1 MIVSASRRTDIPR
14 FYSTWFMNRIRA
26 GYCTYPNPF
35 NRNQVVQVSLK
46 PEDVDV
52 IVFWTKNPRP
62 LMQHL
67 QELDE
72 RGYRYYFQFTVN
84 GYPRQI
90 EPRVPT
96 LEECIDTFRELARRV
111 SPQRVIWRYDPIIW
125 AAAFDEGYHFN
136 MFARISAALRG
147 YTERAVISLVDDYRG
162 AWKRMSTIE
171 GLRPCT
177 PESPGVASLL
187 RRMSDCARAAGMEI
201 VSCAE
206 PYDLQDFGI
215 RPGKC
220 IDEELIQ
227 RVFGIRV
234 SADKDTGQRQACGCI
249 LSRDIGVYGTCRHGC
264 VYCYAAGLPG
274 LKLEHHDPDS
284 PSLVGRYE
292 ANPSALPVQDSP
304 SGAPEIAP
312 VQHQLPLLL
321 DEPASRSCENVNR
334 YLDEGRCELK

>member
-1 MIVSASRRTDIPR
+1 MIISASRRTDIPR
-14 FYSTWFMNRIRA
+14 FYSDWFMNRIRA

-35 NRNQVVQVSLK
+35 NRKQVVRVSLK

-84 GYPRQI
+84 GYPRGI

-96 LEECIDTFRELARRV
+96 LEESIETFKELSRMV

-125 AAAFDEGYHFN
+125 ASAFDEEYHSNTFTQ
-136 MFARISAALRG
+136 IAASLRG
-147 YTERAVISLVDDYRG
+147 HTDRVVISLVDDYRG
-162 AWKRMSTIE
+162 AWKRMTSID

-177 PESPGVASLL
+177 PEDPGVASLL
-187 RRMSDCARAAGMEI
+187 RRMADYTASAGMEI

-206 PYDLQDFGI
+206 PYDLREFGI

-220 IDEELIQ
+220 IDDEFIQ

-234 SADKDTGQRQACGCI
+234 PARKDTGQRPACGCV

-264 VYCYAAGLPG
+264 IYCYAAGLPG
-274 LKLEHHDPDS
+274 LKVDPHDPAS

-292 ANPSALPVQDSP
+292 ADLRQRPFAGERRLN
-304 SGAPEIAP
+304 GF
-312 VQHQLPLLL
+312 
-321 DEPASRSCENVNR
+321 
-334 YLDEGRCELK
+334 